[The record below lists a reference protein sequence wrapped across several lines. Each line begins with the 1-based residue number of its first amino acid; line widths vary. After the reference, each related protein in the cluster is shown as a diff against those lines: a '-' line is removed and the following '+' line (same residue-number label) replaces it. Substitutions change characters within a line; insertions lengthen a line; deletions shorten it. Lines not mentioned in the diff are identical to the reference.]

1 MNAPDPSNRFDPLQ
15 APDGRFRHRMSFGAE
30 VGEDGVSFRLW
41 APLHD
46 AVGLTIEGES
56 GARAMAAGP
65 DGWHVLHASDVG
77 PGALYKF
84 VLPGGVA
91 VPDPASRFQPRDV
104 HGPSEVIDPEAYRWK
119 TPHWRGRPWEECI
132 LYELHVGAF
141 TPQGT
146 FLAALERLDR
156 LVALGVTAIELM
168 PIADFPGDRSWGYDG
183 VLPYAPDSS
192 YGRPDDL
199 KALVDGAHA
208 RGLMVFLDVV
218 YNHFGPEGNY
228 LPLYAPIFTERHK
241 TPWGDAMNLDGPGAE
256 PVRDFLVQN
265 AIYWIE
271 EYGFDGLRL
280 DAVHALPDASPRHI
294 LEDIAAGVRAAAK
307 GRFVHLVVENEEND
321 AGRIARDPAGA
332 PRQYSA
338 QINDDLHHVLH
349 TAVTGEGD
357 GYYADYAGR
366 TILLG
371 RALAEGFAFQGEMM
385 DYRGTPRGAPSAAL
399 PPTAFVAFLQNH
411 DQIGNRALGDRITA
425 GAPVAAVRA
434 AAAICLLCPEIPML
448 FMGEEWAAAQS
459 FPYFCD
465 FEPPLAEAVRQGRQM
480 EFARF
485 PQFASADLREQL
497 PDPTSRATFL
507 SAKLRWED
515 AAVGLHK
522 EWWDWYARVLAVRR
536 AEIVPRLRGIAG
548 HAGRW
553 ATIDDGAVIV
563 RWTLGDDSEL
573 ALAANLKPTPA
584 LAADLPAGRRL
595 WTEGSAAGGR
605 PGPWSA
611 IFTLRPREAR

>member
-1 MNAPDPSNRFDPLQ
+1 MA
-15 APDGRFRHRMSFGAE
+15 FGAE
-30 VGEDGVSFRLW
+30 LGPDGTSFRLW

-46 AVGLTIEGES
+46 AIGLMIEGES
-56 GARAMAAGP
+56 GPRAMAAGP
-65 DGWHVLHASDVG
+65 DGWHVLHAADVG

-104 HGPSEVIDPEAYRWK
+104 HGPSEVVDPSAYAWK

-156 LVALGVTAIELM
+156 LAALGVTAIELM
-168 PIADFPGDRSWGYDG
+168 PVADFPGDRSWGYDG

-208 RGLMVFLDVV
+208 RGLMAFLDVV

-228 LPLYAPIFTERHK
+228 LPLYAPIFTDRHK
-241 TPWGDAMNLDGPGAE
+241 TPWGDALNLDAAGAE
-256 PVRDFLVQN
+256 PVRDFLIQN

-280 DAVHALPDASPRHI
+280 DAVHALPDASPRHL

-307 GRFVHLVVENEEND
+307 GRLVHLVIENEEND
-321 AGRIARDPAGA
+321 PDRIARDPGGV
-332 PRQYSA
+332 PRHYTA
-338 QINDDLHHVLH
+338 QINDDFHHVLH

-357 GYYADYAGR
+357 AYYADYAGR
-366 TILLG
+366 TALLG

-385 DYRGTPRGAPSAAL
+385 AYRGTPRGAPSAAL

-411 DQIGNRALGDRITA
+411 DQVGNRALGDRITA

-434 AAAICLLCPEIPML
+434 AAAILLLCPEIPML
-448 FMGEEWAAAQS
+448 FMGEEWGAAQP

-522 EWWDWYARVLAVRR
+522 KWWDWYARVLAVRR
-536 AEIVPRLRGIAG
+536 AEIVPRLHGIAG
-548 HAGRW
+548 NAGRW
-553 ATIDDGAVIV
+553 EMIDDSAVIV
-563 RWTLGDDSEL
+563 RWRLGDDSEL

-584 LAADLPAGRRL
+584 LAADLPAGRPL
-595 WTEGSAAGGR
+595 WTEGSATDGR
-605 PGPWSA
+605 LGPWSA
-611 IFTLRPREAR
+611 IFTLRSREAR